1 MTRELVT
8 PPATDESLDRH
19 QFYTKVS
26 YVIHETNVDMDGLGR
41 KVAGMNHKLELNS
54 DKIKEF
60 STRAN
65 TIIACVSLVWFLL
78 GGGLT
83 MYVTSVI
90 EAAKN
95 TVEKL
100 SEVEKKV
107 VVLEASET
115 KTAAAVES
123 IEKLKRNIAMLQ
135 KELEEKQ
142 SQ

>member
-1 MTRELVT
+1 MTRELVP
-8 PPATDESLDRH
+8 PPATDETIERH

-26 YVIHETNVDMDGLGR
+26 CAMHETNVDIDGLGL
-41 KVAGMNHKLELNS
+41 KVAGINQKVEADG

-65 TIIACVSLVWFLL
+65 TIIACVSLLWFLL

-100 SEVEKKV
+100 TEVEKKV
-107 VVLEASET
+107 IVLEASDT
-115 KTAAAVES
+115 KNAAAIES
-123 IEKLKRNIAMLQ
+123 IEKLKRNITLLQ
-135 KELEEKQ
+135 KEMEERRAQ
-142 SQ
+142 